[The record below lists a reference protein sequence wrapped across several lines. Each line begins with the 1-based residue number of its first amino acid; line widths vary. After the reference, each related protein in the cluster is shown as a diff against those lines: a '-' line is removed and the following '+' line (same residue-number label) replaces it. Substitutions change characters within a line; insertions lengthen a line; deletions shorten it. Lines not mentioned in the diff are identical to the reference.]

1 MSDPKARE
9 LWERYEYARDRGH
22 RDYCARA
29 RRCENFYLGGGLQW
43 SPEDLATLA
52 EAGRPA
58 HEINLTAPSVNAAAG
73 YQINN
78 RMQISYRPR
87 GRGADEQT
95 GSVLSKVAMQV
106 ADNNQLRWSET
117 EVFSDGLIQQRGYFD
132 IRMGFDDSL
141 SGEIRI
147 VSMDPLDVIPDPDA
161 KGYDPDTWSDV
172 LVTRWMTLDEIEQLF
187 GKLARREIE
196 AMNSEDDD
204 WGEES
209 LEEGRPKFGG
219 NTSGAYDSRW
229 ADGGIRRVRVI
240 ERQHW
245 VLARQEV
252 AIYPTGDIRVIDAD
266 ELPPDGAI
274 LTKRMARRVKWCV
287 ATADV
292 LLHDEWSPYPHFTI
306 VPYFPYFRRGQTRG
320 MVDAAMSPQELLNK
334 SVSQYLHILNTT
346 ANSGWLVEDGSLVNM
361 DGEELEQR
369 GAETGLVVE
378 YARGS
383 TPPAKIG
390 ANVIPQGIDR
400 MIDRATA
407 TIKETTGITES
418 FMGMDNPDMSGVA
431 IQSRQHAAQNLI
443 AVPLDNLARTRH
455 LLASRMLDLIQRF
468 YREPRIIRITETDPY
483 GRKQSV
489 PLAINQ
495 QTPSGMY
502 NDLTVGEYDVVIS
515 EQPLQIT
522 WENSQFQQGLEL
534 RKAGVQ
540 VPDEVLIRHSNLEDK
555 EEIAKSM
562 AERGQQIDPT
572 LEAKAKLLT
581 AQAEKTQAEMVNKAV
596 EAQYS
601 AIQTAQTIATLPAT
615 AGLADTL
622 LKSAGYVDKDAPPIV
637 PQLVGPVPGA
647 ARPPQNND
655 PITPRNPDRGI
666 AAGMESP
673 TS

>member
-1 MSDPKARE
+1 MSDAKARE

-29 RRCENFYLGGGLQW
+29 RRCEQFYLGGGLQW

-58 HEINLTAPSVNAAAG
+58 HEINLTAPAVNAAAG

-95 GSVLSKVAMQV
+95 ATVLSKVAMQI
-106 ADNNQLRWSET
+106 ADNNQLRWCET
-117 EVFSDGLIQQRGYFD
+117 EAFSDGLIQQRGYLD

-141 SGEIRI
+141 AGEIRI
-147 VSMDPLDVIPDPDA
+147 VTMDPLDVIPDPDA

-187 GKLARREIE
+187 GKSARREIE

-219 NTSGAYDSRW
+219 NTGGAYDSRW
-229 ADGGIRRVRVI
+229 AYGGIRRVRVI
-240 ERQHW
+240 ERQYW

-252 AIYPTGDIRVIDAD
+252 AIYPTGDIRVIDAN
-266 ELPPDGAI
+266 EPPPDGAI
-274 LTKRMARRVKWCV
+274 LTKRMTKRVKWCV

-292 LLHDEWSPYPHFTI
+292 VLHEEWSPYPHFTI
-306 VPYFPYFRRGQTRG
+306 IPYFPYFRRGQTRG

-346 ANSGWLVEDGSLVNM
+346 ANSGWLTEENSLVNM
-361 DGEELEQR
+361 DAEELEQR

-383 TPPAKIG
+383 TPPTKIG

-400 MIDRATA
+400 MIERATA

-418 FMGMDNPDMSGVA
+418 FMGMDNPDMSGIA
-431 IQSRQHAAQNLI
+431 IQSRQHAAQNLL

-468 YREPRIIRITETDPY
+468 YREPRIIRITETDLY
-483 GRKQSV
+483 GRKQST

-534 RKAGVQ
+534 RKAGIP

-562 AERGQQIDPT
+562 AERGKQIDPT
-572 LEAKAKLLT
+572 MEAKAKLLT

-637 PQLVGPVPGA
+637 PQLAGPVPGA
-647 ARPPQNND
+647 VRPPRNND
-655 PITPRNPDRGI
+655 PITPTNPARGI
-666 AAGMESP
+666 DAGMESP
-673 TS
+673 KS